1 MLCCVILYTLAHT
14 LLFTPLLA
22 NEVSRLLLRVYYKQ
36 KFVNLLKFVMILVL
50 PENVFSLYKFI

>member
-22 NEVSRLLLRVYYKQ
+22 NEVSRLLLRVYYKLNR
-36 KFVNLLKFVMILVL
+36 KFAKICND
-50 PENVFSLYKFI
+50 FSVAKQA

>member
-1 MLCCVILYTLAHT
+1 MLCCVIFYTLAHT

-36 KFVNLLKFVMILVL
+36 KIRKLAKICDDLYLSFKMNL
-50 PENVFSLYKFI
+50 